1 MGDIKEGMDETEVNI
16 KDLNSLTDSLV
27 EVKEETARYS
37 QLGTAQENLNK
48 LINVPEIV
56 KDTENAIFE
65 DRLLEAHKA
74 LSEVE
79 QSRDDLLFELHRV
92 KQKQYSSV
100 DKDLLCEYFTDASKL
115 SVKLEKKLNSILGN
129 TLNTVRQNPKV
140 IVTALRVIER
150 EEKLDAEHQS
160 HLESTGFLPPG
171 RPKCWQSKCM
181 EKIKQHVLNTIE
193 GLQLEDDRQQSKMW
207 LVRYLELVRI
217 QTQKDLRI
225 AKTLCMPVFPPNY
238 KILEMY
244 VDLYHEAISQKLSR
258 IISNGLEDQEDVTVL
273 QWTIQTYPGEDLLQA
288 RNLQIH
294 PTLIKP
300 LLDELTLEKLKQEY
314 LDKKEAE
321 FKEWMKRALKLE
333 TKDWRKESNEPEK
346 DENDKY
352 QTSFARTVFLMVD
365 QNLQVAETIS
375 QELTTK
381 LFVRS
386 LKQLICITQDYCGA
400 IKTFKDY
407 YFLDRSKM
415 SLGQFTRFMVA
426 IVNNSELSRDL
437 SQTNQTKWLKPGQ
450 QDKDA
455 AVKLEQLLNC
465 YNDLKETASNILLN
479 EVFLDIQDNF
489 NEDIGTV
496 VSTLADYF
504 VDYSHL
510 RENIFEGFTALAQ
523 ERVAIAYMN
532 ALLQRGKENTIYE
545 NMDESMREIRAKLS
559 KLAKKVARESEQLQG
574 FFRSVAGEKADFDSP
589 FNALGSL
596 TEVLGQSE
604 VGMLI
609 LDVESLVEKYPDLSK
624 DQLTCLLNLRG
635 DLDTKKVKQIVED
648 SIPKEPKSTL
658 QAKSIFSKFKVEVSS
673 SKIPFTEN
681 TPGLNLGSL
690 NPFGTAENKSSLNLA
705 SLNPFG
711 NDENKSSLNLASL
724 NPFGNDETTSS
735 LNPFGND

>member
-150 EEKLDAEHQS
+150 EEKLDAEYQS

-171 RPKCWQSKCM
+171 RPKCWQSKCI
-181 EKIKQHVLNTIE
+181 EKIKQKVLDTIE

-207 LVRYLELVRI
+207 LVRYLELIRV

-225 AKTLCMPVFPPNY
+225 AKTLCVPVFPTNY

-244 VDLYHEAISQKLSR
+244 IDLYHEAISQKLSR

-333 TKDWRKESNEPEK
+333 AKDWRKESNEPEK

-352 QTSFARTVFLMVD
+352 QTPFARTVFLMVD

-426 IVNNSELSRDL
+426 IVNNSELSQEL
-437 SQTNQTKWLKPGQ
+437 SQDFRTRWLKPGQ
-450 QDKDA
+450 QDNYSRYSE
-455 AVKLEQLLNC
+455 VKLEQLLSC
-465 YNDLKETASNILLN
+465 YNDLKETAFNILLD
-479 EVFLDIQDNF
+479 EVFLDLEKDFKMITTPDWE
-489 NEDIGTV
+489 NEAEAIGTV

-504 VDYSHL
+504 CDYSHL
-510 RENIFEGFTALAQ
+510 RTNIFEMVTELAQ

-596 TEVLGQSE
+596 AEVLGQSE

-609 LDVESLVEKYPDLSK
+609 LDVESLVKKYPDLSK

-673 SKIPFTEN
+673 SK
-681 TPGLNLGSL
+681 
-690 NPFGTAENKSSLNLA
+690 NPFGENTLYLRGTDGFNRGLKKIFSRRQVCQKILRL
-705 SLNPFG
+705 
-711 NDENKSSLNLASL
+711 
-724 NPFGNDETTSS
+724 
-735 LNPFGND
+735 

>member
-1 MGDIKEGMDETEVNI
+1 MGDINESMDKTEVKI

-27 EVKEETARYS
+27 EVTEETATYS
-37 QLGTAQENLNK
+37 QLGTSQENLNK
-48 LINVPEIV
+48 LINVPEIF

-74 LSEVE
+74 LSQVE
-79 QSRDDLLFELHRV
+79 QSRDESLFELH
-92 KQKQYSSV
+92 KLQQKQYSPV
-100 DKDLLCEYFTDASKL
+100 DKDLFNEHFMDVSKL
-115 SVKLEKKLNSILGN
+115 SLKLEKRLKSIFGN
-129 TLNTVRQNPKV
+129 TLNTVQQNPEV
-140 IVTALRVIER
+140 IVTALQVIER

-171 RPKCWQSKCM
+171 RPKCWRSKCM
-181 EKIKQHVLNTIE
+181 EKIKQHVLDTIE

-207 LVRYLELVRI
+207 LVRYLELIRV

-225 AKTLCMPVFPPNY
+225 AKTLCVPVFPPNY

-244 VDLYHEAISQKLSR
+244 IDLYHEAISQRLSR

-273 QWTIQTYPGEDLLQA
+273 QWIIQTYPGEDLLQA
-288 RNLQIH
+288 WNLQIP

-300 LLDELTLEKLKQEY
+300 LLDELTLERLKQEY
-314 LDKKEAE
+314 LDKKEGE
-321 FKEWMKRALKLE
+321 FNEWMKRALELE

-386 LKQLICITQDYCGA
+386 IEQFICITQDYCGA
-400 IKTFKDY
+400 IKTLKDY
-407 YFLDRSKM
+407 YFHDRSKM
-415 SLGQFTRFMVA
+415 SPGQFTRFMVA
-426 IVNNSELSRDL
+426 IVNNSELSQEL
-437 SQTNQTKWLKPGQ
+437 SQDFRTRWLKPGQ
-450 QDKDA
+450 QDNDSE
-455 AVKLEQLLNC
+455 VKLEQLLSC
-465 YNDLKETASNILLN
+465 YNNLKETAFNILID
-479 EVFLDIQDNF
+479 EVFLDLEKDFKMITTPDWENKT
-489 NEDIGTV
+489 EAIGTV

-504 VDYSHL
+504 CDYSHL
-510 RENIFEGFTALAQ
+510 RANIFEMVTELAQ

-532 ALLQRGKENTIYE
+532 AFLQPGKEIPFE
-545 NMDESMREIRAKLS
+545 NMDESMREIRARLS
-559 KLAKKVARESEQLQG
+559 KFAKKIARESEQLQG
-574 FFRSVAGEKADFDSP
+574 FFQSVAGDKADFDSP

-596 TEVLGQSE
+596 AKVLGQSE

-609 LDVESLVEKYPDLSK
+609 LDVESLVREYPDLSK

-635 DLDTKKVKQIVED
+635 DLETNKVKQIVED

-658 QAKSIFSKFKVEVSS
+658 QAKSIFSKFKVEVST
-673 SKIPFTEN
+673 SK
-681 TPGLNLGSL
+681 
-690 NPFGTAENKSSLNLA
+690 NPFGENTLYLKGTDGFNRGLKKIFARRQICQKILR
-705 SLNPFG
+705 L
-711 NDENKSSLNLASL
+711 
-724 NPFGNDETTSS
+724 
-735 LNPFGND
+735 

>member
-150 EEKLDAEHQS
+150 EEKLDAEQQS
-160 HLESTGFLPPG
+160 RLESTGFLPPG
-171 RPKCWQSKCM
+171 RPKCWRSKCM
-181 EKIKQHVLNTIE
+181 EKLKQHVSDTIE
-193 GLQLEDDRQQSKMW
+193 GLQLEDDREQNKMW
-207 LVRYLELVRI
+207 LVRYLELIRI
-217 QTQKDLRI
+217 QTHKDLRI
-225 AKTLCMPVFPPNY
+225 AKTLCVPVFPPSY
-238 KILEMY
+238 KILETY
-244 VDLYHEAISQKLSR
+244 IELYHEAISQRL
-258 IISNGLEDQEDVTVL
+258 IGIVSNGLKDQEDVTVL
-273 QWTIQTYPGEDLLQA
+273 QWIIKTYPGEEMLTA
-288 RNLQIH
+288 WNLRID
-294 PTLIKP
+294 PALIKP
-300 LLDELTLEKLKQEY
+300 LLDEATLERLKQEY
-314 LDKKEAE
+314 LDKKEGD
-321 FKEWMKRALKLE
+321 FKEWMKRALEFE
-333 TKDWRKESNEPEK
+333 TEDWRKERNEPEK

-352 QTSFARTVFLMVD
+352 QTSFARTVFQMVD
-365 QNLQVAETIS
+365 QNLQVADTIS
-375 QELTTK
+375 QELTSK

-386 LKQLICITQDYCGA
+386 LEQFICITQDYCSA
-400 IKTFKDY
+400 IKTFQGY
-407 YFLDRSKM
+407 YFLDRSRM
-415 SLGQFTRFMVA
+415 PPGQFTRFMVA

-455 AVKLEQLLNC
+455 VVKLEQLLNC
-465 YNDLKETASNILLN
+465 YNELKETASNILLD
-479 EVFLDIQDNF
+479 EVFLDIQNNF

-532 ALLQRGKENTIYE
+532 ALLQPGKKITFENG
-545 NMDESMREIRAKLS
+545 DERAKMG
-559 KLAKKVARESEQLQG
+559 KRIARESEQLQD
-574 FFRSVAGEKADFDSP
+574 FFRSVAGDTADFDSP
-589 FNALGSL
+589 FKAIGGPMGCLA
-596 TEVLGQSE
+596 EVIGQSE
-604 VGMLI
+604 VDMLI
-609 LDVESLVEKYPDLSK
+609 LDVGSLVKKYPDISK
-624 DQLTCLLNLRG
+624 NQLTSLLKLRG
-635 DLDTKKVKQIVED
+635 DLKLNEIQEMVDD